1 MQDKETLK
9 LNKLE
14 VDSKRKNTIYRWI
27 LYSML
32 GIFVIYYLTPLYVM
46 IVTSFKTMPEIRQG
60 NLFSLP
66 SSLRFEAWKQA
77 WDGTGYTGG
86 DVFLKSYFWKSIKLV
101 IPAVVISTLLGA
113 INGYALTKWRFKGDS
128 YIFLL
133 FLFGTFIPYQAILLP
148 MARTLGVLGIS
159 NSINGL
165 ILVHVV
171 YGICFTTLFCRNYYV
186 SISDEMVRA
195 ARIDGAGFFK
205 IFFKIILPISIPI
218 LVVTVIWQ
226 FTQVWN
232 DFLFGATFSFGESA
246 PIQVALNNLVLT
258 GTATKRYNVDMA
270 AAIITGIPTLIVYIL
285 AGNYFIK
292 GLTAGSVKG

>member
-14 VDSKRKNTIYRWI
+14 ADSKRKNTIYRWI
-27 LYSML
+27 LYSIL
-32 GIFVIYYLTPLYVM
+32 GIFIIYYLTPLYVM
-46 IVTSFKTMPEIRQG
+46 IVTSFETMPEIRQG

-86 DVFLKSYFWKSIKLV
+86 DVFLKPYFWNSIKLV
-101 IPAVVISTLLGA
+101 VPAVIISTLLGA

-159 NSINGL
+159 NSINGI

-205 IFFKIILPISIPI
+205 IFFKIILS
-218 LVVTVIWQ
+218 
-226 FTQVWN
+226 
-232 DFLFGATFSFGESA
+232 
-246 PIQVALNNLVLT
+246 
-258 GTATKRYNVDMA
+258 
-270 AAIITGIPTLIVYIL
+270 LIHI
-285 AGNYFIK
+285 
-292 GLTAGSVKG
+292 